1 MLINLVRDTI
11 HWEEFRQPFKTNING
26 VKKFLE
32 SKGVKDQD
40 DFQKLDDIEARHLMD
55 QVIMYSGLE

>member
-40 DFQKLDDIEARHLMD
+40 DF
-55 QVIMYSGLE
+55 